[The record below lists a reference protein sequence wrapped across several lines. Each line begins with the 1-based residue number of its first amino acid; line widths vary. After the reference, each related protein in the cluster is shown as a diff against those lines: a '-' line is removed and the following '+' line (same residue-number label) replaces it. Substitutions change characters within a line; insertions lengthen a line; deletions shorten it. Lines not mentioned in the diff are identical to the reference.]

1 MKIIHLENSTDLIKQ
16 VPTPPSYFD
25 LQIKNNY
32 KRMAKVLI
40 DSQILKNRHLPT
52 LEIFA
57 VEFTQFEYA
66 VKAIIKANK
75 LKAGTGYIQTFS
87 TGAKNI
93 SAEVTLKQQ
102 AEKQLFI
109 CLRRFGLDP
118 KSEKELNISQDPN
131 QTNLLDKLLGTK
143 TS

>member
-1 MKIIHLENSTDLIKQ
+1 MKVIHIEKNSQLIKQ
-16 VPTPPSYFD
+16 IPKPPIYFD
-25 LQIKNNY
+25 NAIKKNY
-32 KRMAKVLI
+32 TRMAKVLI
-40 DSQILKNRHLPT
+40 NAQILKTRHLPT

-57 VEFTQFEYA
+57 VEFAQFEHA

-75 LKAGTGYIQTFS
+75 INQGSGYIQEFS

-102 AEKQLFI
+102 AEKQLFV

-118 KSEKELNISQDPN
+118 KSEKELNLSEDPN
-131 QTNLLDKLLGTK
+131 QTNLIDQLLGK
-143 TS
+143 KSI